1 MCHYE
6 PSRKA
11 WRDNPVKNRRF
22 FTNAASVVTTRFINN
37 LRLPEMIAD
46 KSVTTPTVL
55 MNCYA
60 IHWIATPLQ
69 ATARND
75 TVFIVNKLQKYKRR
89 RAADSI
95 K

>member
-11 WRDNPVKNRRF
+11 WRGKEVKKIEDF
-22 FTNAASVVTTRFINN
+22 FTNAAGVVTTMFVSN
-37 LRLPEMIAD
+37 LRLPEMITD

-60 IHWIATPLQ
+60 IHWIATP
-69 ATARND
+69 
-75 TVFIVNKLQKYKRR
+75 
-89 RAADSI
+89 
-95 K
+95 